1 MPHLF
6 SLTFA
11 RVYLIQALEKV
22 MFLTLQVLG
31 IDTSL
36 CSGLYRKGYPL
47 FS

>member
-6 SLTFA
+6 PLTFA

-22 MFLTLQVLG
+22 MLLTLRALG

-36 CSGLYRKGYPL
+36 CSALYKKGYPL